1 MNEQIIVEKLP
12 EGALSADCFRLH
24 TVEAP
29 TAESLE
35 QV

>member
-12 EGALSADCFRLH
+12 KGALATDCFRLQR
-24 TVEAP
+24 VPAP
-29 TAESLE
+29 TAQSLE